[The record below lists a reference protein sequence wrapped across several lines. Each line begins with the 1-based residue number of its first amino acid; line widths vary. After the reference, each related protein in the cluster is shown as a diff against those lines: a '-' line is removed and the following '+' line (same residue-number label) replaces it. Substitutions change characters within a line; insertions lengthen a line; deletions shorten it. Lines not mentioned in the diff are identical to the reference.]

1 MPDGYKTNPTNLR
14 DNIQVGVCFVHFFH
28 LYTFSMNVT
37 MLTKKKIEKHEKHP
51 KQAEVCIR
59 F

>member
-28 LYTFSMNVT
+28 LYTFSMNGYYAD
-37 MLTKKKIEKHEKHP
+37 KKK
-51 KQAEVCIR
+51 
-59 F
+59 